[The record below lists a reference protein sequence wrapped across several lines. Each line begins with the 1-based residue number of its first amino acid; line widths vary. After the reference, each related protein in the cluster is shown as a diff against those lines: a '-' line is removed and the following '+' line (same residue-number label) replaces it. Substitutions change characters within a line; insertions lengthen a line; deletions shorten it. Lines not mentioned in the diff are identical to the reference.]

1 MGEFPNKATQFSKD
15 RQPASQGRPKGSR
28 SMKTMLKEFLDNISV
43 ETPQDGFIEKWA
55 SDNNISAKELMVL
68 DDIKEALYG
77 DEEQKEKSKKRIW
90 EYLEGKPDQHQ
101 VLEVKQPQ
109 TKSEIVSQLKQ
120 YAERSG
126 LTLQE
131 YCEREGVDIAT
142 IPDDLAIDGNNIQN
156 VDS

>member
-15 RQPASQGRPKGSR
+15 RQPASQGRPKGAR
-28 SMKTMLKEFLDNISV
+28 SMKTMLKEFLENISV
-43 ETPQDGFIEKWA
+43 ETPKDGFVDKWA

-90 EYLEGKPDQHQ
+90 ENLEGKPDQHQ

-109 TKSEIVSQLKQ
+109 TKAEIQSELEK
-120 YAERSG
+120 YAKRAG
-126 LTLQE
+126 LSFE
-131 YCEREGVDIAT
+131 DYCLREGIEVDQFDEVKQL
-142 IPDDLAIDGNNIQN
+142 PDAVQ
-156 VDS
+156 